1 MAHQWVNKPMAN
13 LFSGLDDPT
22 AKVTE
27 DSTESNGPT
36 AEQILPAS
44 HPFDDVTKSTEE
56 NDRLS
61 ALSEV
66 IHTVT
71 TNYQKAKDARV
82 PQEQKWLES
91 YFAWRGE
98 YTPTE
103 KANIAKSKERNANSS
118 EVFIKI
124 TKTKTTAALGQIQE
138 ILFSGNKFPIGIEA
152 TPQPEGVASEAFIV
166 PEATPIPED
175 IYGYS
180 GDDKT
185 INPGDTSRSLLAG
198 LMDKYK
204 NLTQGKKVIEGP
216 SPDPQ
221 QYPQI
226 NPAEEAAANME
237 RIILD
242 QFEEGNLRK
251 EIRAAAWEC
260 VVLGTGCIKGP
271 LTYSSTNHTWEKDD
285 AGEIQY
291 KPKVEDIPKSF
302 FVSIWNL
309 YPDPDAN
316 RVEDM
321 AFIIEKHLFNRQQVS
336 ELKKFAN
343 FDKNAIDRILQNPL
357 TRQQEYWETSIRDVN
372 TTATDNRY
380 EILEY
385 WGYLQKE
392 HIEKLKPNEKK
403 KLESLVDQAQVNVWI
418 CNNEILRLVVNPF
431 VPARI
436 PYQLV
441 PFEEHEY
448 QIWGISIPENMKDP
462 QMLMNGHMRM
472 MIDNLR
478 FAGNVIL
485 EVNETA
491 LVPGQGNEL
500 YPGRV
505 FRKQTGAGQA
515 AINAVS
521 IPNVAPSHIQ
531 AFDKARQLAD
541 EATGQPSYSYG
552 QSGVSSTT
560 KTAAGMSMLMG
571 AAAGNI
577 KQVIKNFDE
586 YLLKPLGQAYF
597 AWNMQFNE
605 EADIRGDL
613 RIVAKGTSAIMQ
625 KEVQSQRLLQFLQIV
640 SGNQLLTPFANM
652 DYILK
657 EIAKALDL
665 DPDKTVNDPKMARLI
680 ADIIGAMNNP
690 AQNGQQL
697 PQESGS
703 APAAQGNMSVS
714 DTSGGGGSTI
724 GVGMAPQ
731 AGEQGFSGS

>member
-1 MAHQWVNKPMAN
+1 MSI
-13 LFSGLDDPT
+13 FSGIETSTDTTQEPN
-22 AKVTE
+22 ASGMPSAE
-27 DSTESNGPT
+27 D
-36 AEQILPAS
+36 ILPAS
-44 HPFDDVTKSTEE
+44 HPFDDVKESQADLDKR
-56 NDRLS
+56 NSMQAVVD
-61 ALSEV
+61 
-66 IHTVT
+66 TVT
-71 TNYQKAKDARV
+71 KFYQRAKDART

-103 KANIAKSKERNANSS
+103 KANIAKSKERNASSS

-138 ILFSGNKFPIGIEA
+138 ILFNNDKFPIGIEP
-152 TPQPEGVASEAFIV
+152 TKKPQGIAAEAFIV
-166 PEATPIPED
+166 PQQTPIPDD
-175 IYGYS
+175 IYGYA
-180 GDDKT
+180 GDGRT
-185 INPGDTSRSLLAG
+185 VAPGDTSKSLLAG

-204 NLTQGKKVIEGP
+204 TLTQGKKLIEGP
-216 SPDPQ
+216 SPDPKT
-221 QYPQI
+221 YPQI
-226 NPAEEAAANME
+226 NPAQEAAENME
-237 RIILD
+237 KIILD
-242 QFEEGNLRK
+242 QFQEGELQR
-251 EIRAAAWEC
+251 EIRSAAWEC
-260 VVLGTGCIKGP
+260 VVLGSGCVKGP
-271 LTYSSTNHTWEKDD
+271 LTYSYTTHTWEKDD
-285 AGEIQY
+285 SGAIVY
-291 KPKVEDIPKSF
+291 APKVNDIPKSF
-302 FVSIWNL
+302 YVSIWNL
-309 YPDPDAN
+309 YPDPDAT

-321 AFIIEKHLFNRQQVS
+321 SGLVEKHLFNRQQVA

-343 FDKNAIDRILQNPL
+343 FDKDAIDRVLRNPH
-357 TRQQEYWETSIRDVN
+357 TRQQEYWEPAIRDVN
-372 TTATDNRY
+372 VTFTDDRY

-392 HIEKLKPNEKK
+392 HIEQLKPAEKN
-403 KLESLVDQAQVNVWI
+403 KLASLVDQAQVNVWI
-418 CNNEILRLVVNPF
+418 CGQEILRLAINPF
-431 VPARI
+431 VPTRI
-436 PYQLV
+436 PYQIV
-441 PFEEHEY
+441 PYEEHEY
-448 QIWGISIPENMKDP
+448 QVWGISIPENMKDP

-586 YLLKPLGQAYF
+586 YMLKPLGEAYF

-613 RIVAKGTSAIMQ
+613 HIVAKGTAAIMQ
-625 KEVQSQRLLQFLQIV
+625 REVQSQRLLQFLQIV

-652 DYILK
+652 DYILR
-657 EIAKALDL
+657 EIAKSLDL
-665 DPDKTVNDPKMARLI
+665 DPDKTVNDPQMARLI
-680 ADIIGAMNNP
+680 ADIIGAMNNT
-690 AQNGQQL
+690 QGNGQQL
-697 PQESGS
+697 PQDNSS
-703 APAAQGNMSVS
+703 PQGNMNVS
-714 DTSGGGGSTI
+714 DTSGGGGSQI
-724 GVGMAPQ
+724 GVGSAPQ
-731 AGEQGFSGS
+731 PGEQGFTGQ